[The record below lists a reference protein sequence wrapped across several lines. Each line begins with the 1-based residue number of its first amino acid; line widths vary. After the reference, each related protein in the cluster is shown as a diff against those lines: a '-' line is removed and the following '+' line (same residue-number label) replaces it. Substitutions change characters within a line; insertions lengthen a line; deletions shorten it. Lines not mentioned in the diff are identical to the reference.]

1 LTIQSLLFVSFF
13 LSSTATAEG
22 RTMAQVLSTFSRL
35 EQSRFEAFRRA
46 TFCGDA
52 ISRYIAQC
60 MIQTQEQRYGLA
72 ALPPP
77 PAAVGATESVMTTH
91 PSDSLN
97 NDRRAAGA
105 TTTTRT
111 LQQPPLLEHLCA
123 PDHAEEITIVVS
135 TLAKSYAQRLVT
147 AARRAATDDTRILPK
162 HILQVYRERQASGLD
177 PGFFLQ
183 PPPLRAMTVPTSTAE
198 GQAKY
203 NLRRLAALGLQ
214 DEYDKQ
220 QQKQQEAAAA
230 AAAAKKEE
238 EEKERAKAKEEEEKA
253 ATAVAAAAPAKK
265 DEEEEKERAKAN
277 EEEGEKVEK
286 EQAQEANQ
294 QQQQNEVQQNL
305 VQQEDAKSPPKG
317 EENQQTDDAKEES
330 TNKEAVEAPTPM
342 ELELDDPTA
351 L

>member
-1 LTIQSLLFVSFF
+1 
-13 LSSTATAEG
+13 
-22 RTMAQVLSTFSRL
+22 MAQVLSTFSRL

-60 MIQTQEQRYGLA
+60 MVQTHEQRYGLA

-77 PAAVGATESVMTTH
+77 PAAAAAAAAMMIRPSDNNNNAGAT
-91 PSDSLN
+91 
-97 NDRRAAGA
+97 

-111 LQQPPLLEHLCA
+111 LQPQLEHLCA

-147 AARRAATDDTRILPK
+147 AARRAATDDAPIQPK

-183 PPPLRAMTVPTSTAE
+183 PPPLRAITVPTSTAE

-220 QQKQQEAAAA
+220 QKQQEEAAAVVAAAAAA

-238 EEKERAKAKEEEEKA
+238 EEKERAKAKEEEEEKA
-253 ATAVAAAAPAKK
+253 ET
-265 DEEEEKERAKAN
+265 ER
-277 EEEGEKVEK
+277 
-286 EQAQEANQ
+286 AQEAKQ
-294 QQQQNEVQQNL
+294 QQQQKQDEQQQDEL
-305 VQQEDAKSPPKG
+305 QLDDAKSEQNG
-317 EENQQTDDAKEES
+317 EGNQQTDAKEES
-330 TNKEAVEAPTPM
+330 TNKDVEAPTPM